1 MSIDDRTDPPL
12 AAIAALVRGAL
23 LADFGAGIV
32 VSVFEDPRALDTLAA
47 TRLPALCIYRASER
61 RRRRN
66 SVDLVRDI
74 TLGLEYVLPATPLE
88 NRNERWPALQTI
100 WNAIADVVIAGRH
113 AAVSDGAAVLD
124 AAGVGVEAENSVHA
138 TYGFADG
145 GGKSYPFFR
154 GSMLVAHTPD
164 GVDVDTLDNFLRFYA
179 SFDEPGGDHVPPMIE
194 ATATLPAYGDSGVPT
209 GAAGLNFS
217 VPGNSG
223 LIALL

>member
-12 AAIAALVRGAL
+12 SAIAALVRGAL
-23 LADFGAGIV
+23 LADLGAGIV
-32 VSVFEDPRALDTLAA
+32 VAVYEDPRALDTLAG
-47 TRLPALCIYRASER
+47 TKLPALCIYRASER

-74 TLGLEYVLPATPLE
+74 TVSFEYVLPATPLE

-113 AAVSDGAAVLD
+113 EAVSSGAAVLSL
-124 AAGVGVEAENSVHA
+124 AGVNVEQENSAQA

-154 GSMLVAHTPD
+154 GQIAVAHTPQ
-164 GVDVDTLDNFLRFYA
+164 GVNVDDLDDFLRFYA
-179 SFDEPGGDHVPPMIE
+179 SFDAPGGDHSNPLIE
-194 ATATLPAYGDSGVPT
+194 ATATLPAYGETETPDV
-209 GAAGLNFS
+209 AGLNFS
-217 VPGNSG
+217 VPRNSALIG
-223 LIALL
+223 LL